1 MKRPAIDQLVYDY
14 MFPKPKSTDP
24 PNFQGLLQRQLVPE
38 VRLETQAFYGHLKSQ
53 EAKYPGLDYSYQP
66 HRARLS
72 RYPWHRRLF
81 RAFDNLGLT
90 KSEIAG
96 LTKWEGTRW
105 AKERFER
112 EQGIIIRDTTADGI
126 SDWVEPELRAPATN
140 IAFEEQ
146 DSEKQQNTQVDSQT
160 QGQIHERVRDQEE
173 DHDDER
179 KTEAPIDEDV
189 DEESDLEIQSVGLA
203 LNERLRAVVAQ
214 REAGNSSIVID
225 EDWEQWYKEA
235 VEADGI
241 PPPSREHTSRAN
253 LSENRQT
260 SDTQQSI
267 MPSRILS
274 ASRLDYWHRTPE
286 LTHGVVRQNTDNS
299 NLSFS
304 AIDTY
309 GRQISETLNSQRL
322 SSSPLNRG
330 TNLNFAQANRSNTV
344 SPALRS
350 YLNSTSDLNSR
361 IRQWDTQRTSTRA
374 NSGLRPAQMSAIR
387 STQNRPGSSSLSFTD

>member
-14 MFPKPKSTDP
+14 MFPKPRSTDP

-126 SDWVEPELRAPATN
+126 SDWVEPELRAPMAASVAKVSDKHESDKLDKVRVN
-140 IAFEEQ
+140 SQIQEQ
-146 DSEKQQNTQVDSQT
+146 TP
-160 QGQIHERVRDQEE
+160 ERLGEQEE
-173 DHDDER
+173 DHEVER
-179 KTEAPIDEDV
+179 ETEARIEDDV
-189 DEESDLEIQSVGLA
+189 DEESDLEIQSVGVA

-214 REAGNSSIVID
+214 REAGNPSMVID

-235 VEADGI
+235 LESGGI
-241 PPPSREHTSRAN
+241 PL
-253 LSENRQT
+253 LSSDNQLQARFSGPRQT
-260 SDTQQSI
+260 SHTQSS
-267 MPSRILS
+267 SRLLS
-274 ASRLDYWHRTPE
+274 AGRLEHWHRTPE
-286 LTHGVVRQNTDNS
+286 L
-299 NLSFS
+299 L
-304 AIDTY
+304 
-309 GRQISETLNSQRL
+309 
-322 SSSPLNRG
+322 
-330 TNLNFAQANRSNTV
+330 
-344 SPALRS
+344 
-350 YLNSTSDLNSR
+350 
-361 IRQWDTQRTSTRA
+361 
-374 NSGLRPAQMSAIR
+374 
-387 STQNRPGSSSLSFTD
+387 

>member
-1 MKRPAIDQLVYDY
+1 MKRPAIDQLVYDSL
-14 MFPKPKSTDP
+14 FPKPKSTDP

-126 SDWVEPELRAPATN
+126 PDWVEPELRAPATKT
-140 IAFEEQ
+140 AFEKQ
-146 DSEKQQNTQVDSQT
+146 DSEKQQNTQIDSQT
-160 QGQIHERVRDQEE
+160 QGQMPERVQDQEE
-173 DHDDER
+173 EHDDER
-179 KTEAPIDEDV
+179 ETEVPIDEDV
-189 DEESDLEIQSVGLA
+189 DEESDLEIQSVGVA

-214 REAGNSSIVID
+214 REAGNSSTVID

-235 VEADGI
+235 VEAGGI
-241 PPPSREHTSRAN
+241 PPSRDHPSHTSP
-253 LSENRQT
+253 SGTRQA
-260 SDTQQSI
+260 SHTQSSI
-267 MPSRILS
+267 IPPRLLS
-274 ASRLDYWHRTPE
+274 ASRLDYLNRTPE
-286 LTHGVVRQNTDNS
+286 SIVRQNPDNS
-299 NLSFS
+299 NLSFT

-309 GRQISETLNSQRL
+309 GRRISETLNSQRL
-322 SSSPLNRG
+322 SSNPMNRG
-330 TNLNFAQANRSNTV
+330 TTLNFAQANRSSTLT
-344 SPALRS
+344 PALRS
-350 YLNSTSDLNSR
+350 YMNSTADLNSR
-361 IRQWDTQRTSTRA
+361 IRQWEIQRTSTRA
-374 NSGLRPAQMSAIR
+374 NSGLRPAQISAIR
-387 STQNRPGSSSLSFTD
+387 STQNRLGSSFTFLD

>member
-1 MKRPAIDQLVYDY
+1 MKRPAIDRLVYDY

-126 SDWVEPELRAPATN
+126 LDWVEPELRASASKT
-140 IAFEEQ
+140 AFEKQ
-146 DSEKQQNTQVDSQT
+146 DSEKLQNTQVDSQS
-160 QGQIHERVRDQEE
+160 QGQMPERVRDQEE
-173 DHDDER
+173 DVDDER
-179 KTEAPIDEDV
+179 KTEAPIDQDV
-189 DEESDLEIQSVGLA
+189 DEDSDLEIQSVGVA
-203 LNERLRAVVAQ
+203 LNERLRTVVAQ

-235 VEADGI
+235 IEADGI
-241 PPPSREHTSRAN
+241 PPQLADHPSHSSRPR
-253 LSENRQT
+253 NRQA
-260 SDTQQSI
+260 SHTQPSI
-267 MPSRILS
+267 IPSRILS
-274 ASRLDYWHRTPE
+274 ASRLDYWHRAPE
-286 LTHGVVRQNTDNS
+286 STHSVARQNPENS
-299 NLSFS
+299 SLPFN
-304 AIDTY
+304 ATNTY
-309 GRQISETLNSQRL
+309 GRRISETPSSQRL
-322 SSSPLNRG
+322 SSSPMNRG
-330 TNLNFAQANRSNTV
+330 STLNFAQGYSTNTV

-350 YLNSTSDLNSR
+350 YLSSTADLTPR
-361 IRQWDTQRTSTRA
+361 VRLWDTQRISTGT
-374 NSGLRPAQMSAIR
+374 NSSVRPAQMSAIR
-387 STQNRPGSSSLSFTD
+387 TTQNRPSSHSFSFSD